1 MSESESLEELV
12 RETVEVTGASLPA
25 LLEKDAPILDRAA
38 ISADGPGD
46 FYLVGLIGGKE
57 VGKSA
62 LVNALAG
69 EKVTVS
75 TAYGPGTEVAIAYAH
90 ASQEGGVG
98 ALLERIVPGKF
109 RVVKHQVADL
119 RGLVLLDLP
128 DIDSHYRDHLQ
139 TTRAVLRHLLFP
151 VWVGSVEKYADQQP
165 MRLLAQVAAGN
176 APENFVFCLNKGDQV
191 EEGTEARRHGGTKGE
206 EGGGGEA
213 RRREGTEA
221 AEGQARRHQG
231 TEARREGTGGE
242 DSVSAPRL
250 SAAPFSPPLSA
261 SLLSR
266 AGGEAVE
273 ELREDYAER
282 IGRTLGL
289 ASAPR
294 VFVISAIQ
302 PLRFDLPELRGMLM
316 RAKAASVVKESKELA
331 TQRQERSLLS
341 WLGTQ
346 ELPVRARRLARLR
359 EEAEEL
365 LSNRLGAALLERMAP
380 RLAADAGARL
390 AIGDEV
396 LEERVARWPIVNLV
410 HTLFSP
416 FLVMAR
422 GMTSRQAVAPRSAE
436 SLVDACM
443 RETEEPVSTLLQ
455 SAFGQLRR
463 SQPIVGELY
472 AGNKLWESAPADAA
486 AGELSRRLSQT
497 LLHQRAAVR
506 QQMAG
511 RGAWAGLPIR
521 WLLTIGA
528 VLWFPFVQPIL
539 SEAMASHRSVSSLAA
554 AALVIEVLGVDYLLK
569 SAIFLSIW
577 FVVLWLVLRWN
588 TQRTVDRLV
597 QRWGSADVA
606 DASVNLSA
614 QSMQWMEDLLSP
626 IRNSEERILSLA
638 KRVEQFDESTRRAG

>member
-1 MSESESLEELV
+1 MSDSLEELV

-38 ISADGPGD
+38 ISGGEVGG

-75 TAYGPGTEVAIAYAH
+75 TAYGPGTEMAIAYAH
-90 ASQEGGVG
+90 ASQESAVG

-109 RVVKHQVADL
+109 RVVKHQVGEL

-176 APENFVFCLNKGDQV
+176 APENFVFCLNKGDQLG
-191 EEGTEARRHGGTKGE
+191 EGTEG
-206 EGGGGEA
+206 
-213 RRREGTEA
+213 REGTRGREDA
-221 AEGQARRHQG
+221 GTEGTEGKERRDEGKEGQRVESA
-231 TEARREGTGGE
+231 GE
-242 DSVSAPRL
+242 ISLSSQLSTSLPSSSAL
-250 SAAPFSPPLSA
+250 A
-261 SLLSR
+261 
-266 AGGEAVE
+266 
-273 ELREDYAER
+273 ELREDYAGR
-282 IGRTLGL
+282 IGKTLGMVG
-289 ASAPR
+289 APR
-294 VFVISAIQ
+294 VFVISAIA
-302 PLRFDLPELRGMLM
+302 PSRFDLPELRGMLM
-316 RAKAASVVKESKELA
+316 RAKAASVVKDSKELA
-331 TQRQERSLLS
+331 VQRQERSLLG

-346 ELPVRARRLARLR
+346 ELPLRARRLARLR
-359 EEAEEL
+359 EEADEL
-365 LSNRLGAALLERMAP
+365 LSSRLGSALLERVAP
-380 RLAADAGARL
+380 RLAGDPSALL

-416 FLVMAR
+416 MLVMAR

-436 SLVDACM
+436 SVVDACL
-443 RETEEPVSTLLQ
+443 RETDEPVSTLLQ

-463 SQPIVGELY
+463 SQPVVGELY
-472 AGNKLWESAPADAA
+472 ATNKLWESAPADAA
-486 AGELSRRLSQT
+486 AGELSRRLAQT
-497 LLHQRAAVR
+497 LLNQRAAVR
-506 QQMAG
+506 QRMVG
-511 RGAWAGLPIR
+511 RGAWLGAPVR

-539 SEAMASHRSVSSLAA
+539 SEALATQKSISSLMATA
-554 AALVIEVLGVDYLLK
+554 MFVQVLGVDYLLK
-569 SAIFLSIW
+569 STVFLFIW
-577 FVVLWLVLRWN
+577 FVVLWLVLRWR
-588 TQRTVDRLV
+588 TQRQVDRLV
-597 QRWGSADVA
+597 QRWAATDVA
-606 DASVNLSA
+606 DPSVNLSR
-614 QSMQWMEDLLSP
+614 QSMQWMEDLLAP
-626 IRNSEERILSLA
+626 IRSSEERLLSLA
-638 KRVEQFDESTRRAG
+638 QRVEEFNTSTRRAG

>member
-1 MSESESLEELV
+1 MTGTLEELV

-38 ISADGPGD
+38 ISADEPGG

-69 EKVTVS
+69 EKVTIS
-75 TAYGPGTEVAIAYAH
+75 TAYGPGTEMAIAYAH
-90 ASQEGGVG
+90 ASQERAVG

-109 RVVKHQVADL
+109 RVVTHQVGEL

-165 MRLLAQVAAGN
+165 MRLLSQVAAGN
-176 APENFVFCLNKGDQV
+176 APENFVFCLNKGDQLG
-191 EEGTEARRHGGTKGE
+191 EGTKALRHEGTKGEEGEEGKAPAAAAKLRHEGTEARRGE
-206 EGGGGEA
+206 PEREA
-213 RRREGTEA
+213 
-221 AEGQARRHQG
+221 
-231 TEARREGTGGE
+231 
-242 DSVSAPRL
+242 SVSSQL
-250 SAAPFSPPLSA
+250 STSLPSSSA
-261 SLLSR
+261 L
-266 AGGEAVE
+266 G
-273 ELREDYAER
+273 ELREDYASR
-282 IGRTLGL
+282 IGKTLGL

-294 VFVISAIQ
+294 VFVISATA
-302 PLRFDLPELRGMLM
+302 PSRFDLPELRGVLM
-316 RAKAASVVKESKELA
+316 RAKTAAVVKDSKELA
-331 TQRQERSLLS
+331 VQRQERSLLS

-365 LSNRLGAALLERMAP
+365 LASRLGSALLERVAP
-380 RLAADAGARL
+380 RLAGDASARL

-416 FLVMAR
+416 MLVMAR
-422 GMTSRQAVAPRSAE
+422 GMTSRQAIAPRSAE
-436 SLVDACM
+436 SVVDACM
-443 RETEEPVSTLLQ
+443 RETDEPVSTLLQ

-463 SQPIVGELY
+463 SQPVVGELY
-472 AGNKLWESAPADAA
+472 ATNKLWESAAADAA
-486 AGELSRRLSQT
+486 AAELSRRLAQT
-497 LLHQRAAVR
+497 LLNQRGAVR
-506 QQMAG
+506 ERMAG
-511 RGAWAGLPIR
+511 RGAWVGAPLR

-539 SEAMASHRSVSSLAA
+539 SQALATQQSISSLMATA
-554 AALVIEVLGVDYLLK
+554 MFIQVLGVDYLLK
-569 SAIFLSIW
+569 SAVFLFIW
-577 FVVLWLVLRWN
+577 FVVLWLILRWK
-588 TQRTVDRLV
+588 TQRQVNRLV
-597 QRWGSADVA
+597 ERWAATDMADP
-606 DASVNLSA
+606 SVNLSRQA
-614 QSMQWMEDLLSP
+614 IQWMEDLLAP
-626 IRNSEERILSLA
+626 IRSSEERLFSLA
-638 KRVEQFDESTRRAG
+638 QRVEEFNTSTRRAG